1 MSEERLEMR
10 ITPLTI
16 MEAEKLMNWLT
27 VNGEYIAQ
35 IGNLKMQY
43 KWTIEDTISGKRE
56 IFYIERKIKQWKQLT
71 LKQRILLLKMWK

>member
-43 KWTIEDTISGKRE
+43 KGTIEDTISGKRE
-56 IFYIERKIKQWKQLT
+56 IFYIERNIKQ
-71 LKQRILLLKMWK
+71 

>member
-43 KWTIEDTISGKRE
+43 K
-56 IFYIERKIKQWKQLT
+56 
-71 LKQRILLLKMWK
+71 

>member
-1 MSEERLEMR
+1 MR

-27 VNGEYIAQ
+27 VSGEYIAQ

-43 KWTIEDTISGKRE
+43 KGTIEDTISGKRE
-56 IFYIERKIKQWKQLT
+56 FFYIERNIKQ
-71 LKQRILLLKMWK
+71 